1 MYEVIQTKNADIKKL
16 FFKKTALFVRL
27 GVYKVQRVGII
38 IVVIR
43 NQKKSKKLFVK
54 SNSYSVVI
62 VKRKDSSRKVAEKE
76 GQEVKKTI

>member
-1 MYEVIQTKNADIKKL
+1 MYKVIQAKNADIKN
-16 FFKKTALFVRL
+16 FFKKNCTFCTFRGLQGTKSA
-27 GVYKVQRVGII
+27 YNNSCNKKS
-38 IVVIR
+38 
-43 NQKKSKKLFVK
+43 KKSKKLFVK